1 MWRDVIVKGDG
12 DDDDADDDNDDGD
25 DDKGQQKWA
34 AVYSTSKT
42 TVGVDYLF
50 YIYIYKFLKFPRLK
64 VEEVS
69 TRNSHIIRRY

>member
-12 DDDDADDDNDDGD
+12 DDDDDDDDNDDDGD

-42 TVGVDYLF
+42 TVGVDYLL
-50 YIYIYKFLKFPRLK
+50 YIYKCLKFPRLK

-69 TRNSHIIRRY
+69 TRNSHITRRY